1 MVNKTLLVGAI
12 VGLAGTVAIALLL
25 SEAATAQTMQHM
37 NSGIGHNMFS
47 ASGMSMVQD
56 VQISGISITDD
67 NQMTVNL
74 IYTGN
79 ASSPSVA
86 VIAMTDT
93 MMGEN
98 MDGMTGPGAMGMHSG
113 NSGMMA
119 GQSMMGSNM
128 PMSWNHQD
136 MPAWNATQWR
146 GWHDQMSAQMGGSAK
161 SIYHESL
168 TGSTIA
174 NSGWE
179 SGGSITIRLDGES
192 AYEASEL
199 HVMVFPHLT

>member
-1 MVNKTLLVGAI
+1 MVNKMFLVGAI
-12 VGLAGTVAIALLL
+12 VGLAGAIAIATLL

-37 NSGIGHNMFS
+37 RSGIGHNMFS

-79 ASSPSVA
+79 ASSPSVT
-86 VIAMTDT
+86 VIAMTNT
-93 MMGEN
+93 MMDEN
-98 MDGMTGPGAMGMHSG
+98 MGGMTGPGAMGMHSG
-113 NSGMMA
+113 MMP
-119 GQSMMGSNM
+119 GQSMIGSNM
-128 PMSWNHQD
+128 PMTWNHQD
-136 MPAWNATQWR
+136 MPAWNATQ
-146 GWHDQMSAQMGGSAK
+146 MGGSAK
-161 SIYHESL
+161 SIHQESL
-168 TGSTIA
+168 TGSAIA

-179 SGGSITIRLDGES
+179 SGGAITIRLDGES

>member
-37 NSGIGHNMFS
+37 RSGIGHNMFS

-86 VIAMTDT
+86 VIAMTNT
-93 MMGEN
+93 MMSEN
-98 MDGMTGPGAMGMHSG
+98 MDGMTGPGAMGMQ
-113 NSGMMA
+113 SGMMA

-146 GWHDQMSAQMGGSAK
+146 GWHDQISAQMGGSEK